1 MKSSTDIILIN
12 DQKNKILT
20 NNPKDVSSFIRSKIS
35 TFQEIIKKTCLSV
48 QKYKYLDILGSNEIN
63 ICMSSLELLF
73 TQLENMIVDVNND
86 SEANLDIYVS
96 KLQEI
101 NNDLSSLLKSFGT
114 YSIDDL
120 ITICFGG
127 EFLSTIVMDENKE
140 RYEIIQKYIHPIG
153 YKVMAYKEKRKRK
166 EIAKN
171 KIVEDFTIVE
181 SAENFDCFD
190 LSRTSKSFQTKVYG
204 IKIAIQHEPLKKS
217 LIICGIVD
225 DINIE
230 CMNYPF
236 IQKKILSLHEDK
248 PNDPDFMSE
257 IFSRF
262 VSCLST
268 KELLI
273 YSNSELYN
281 KYIGIINSVSLLKQ
295 KQVSILVKD
304 FITDELYNQR
314 NTIIKFL
321 LHNNDIELQY
331 LAYLLYDL
339 LSNDNNGNVDTIEQT
354 QLFDSLPWSVKKFF
368 KEAMKNTI
376 KYTHE
381 IGELDHNKIPL
392 EQQICLMKVDDTIKE
407 KAFMKLKEVK
417 AKSEDSGNKP
427 RQFLEGLLKI
437 PFNVFRE
444 EKMLHV
450 MSNVKTEYNIIRENF
465 KKINCTMNLDNE
477 EIMTGPDIFNKI
489 TLFDKEIKTIV
500 NKYENNFIT
509 KIKQLKRK
517 DLLDIINNLNKIT
530 KSNKILNKISV
541 SGMRI
546 EEMKEAII
554 KTVTLFNHNIE
565 YLSQINDIDNDFS
578 LIKKVDNSLNN
589 IKDTKSTVNSNIVK
603 SREILDEAVYGHD
616 KAKRQ
621 LERIIGQWVNGEN
634 IGYSFGFEGPP
645 GVGKTSLAKN
655 GIAHCLK
662 DDDGTPRPFAFI
674 AIGGSSNGS
683 TLEGHNYTYVGS
695 TWGRIVDIL
704 IEKKCMNPIIFI
716 DELDKISMTEH
727 GKEIIG
733 ILTHLTDPTQNDTFQ
748 DKYFSGIDINLSKA
762 LFIFSY
768 NDPALIDTI
777 LLDRIHRVKFNHLTV
792 SDKLVITRKHI
803 MPEITQKMGL
813 QNNVIMD
820 DEVATFLIKEY
831 TYESGVRKLKE
842 LLFEIVGEIN
852 LELLAGTNDKTIPIE
867 ITIEDIKN
875 KFLKER
881 HPFRPKKIHK
891 EPQVGIINGL
901 WANALGKGGI
911 IPIESHFFPSGTL
924 LDFKL
929 TGMQGDVMKESMN
942 VARTLA
948 WSLTDEKIKKK
959 LIKNFEETK
968 SQGIH
973 IHCPEGATP
982 KDGPSAGTAI
992 TTVIYSLLN
1001 NKKIKNHVAITG
1013 EMNLQGKVT
1022 AIGGLDLK
1030 ILGGITAGVTHFLF
1044 PKENDKDYNLFL
1056 DKYAS
1061 TEDLSNI
1068 SFHQVENISEVF
1080 EIVFEDN

>member
-1 MKSSTDIILIN
+1 MKSNNEIILIN
-12 DQKNKILT
+12 DQKGKNVPS
-20 NNPKDVSSFIRSKIS
+20 NPKDISSFIRSKIS

-48 QKYKYLDILGSNEIN
+48 QKYKYLEILGSNEIN
-63 ICMSSLELLF
+63 ICMTSLELLF
-73 TQLENMIVDVNND
+73 SQLENMLHDINNNPNG
-86 SEANLDIYVS
+86 NLDIYVS

-114 YSIDDL
+114 YNIDDL

-127 EFLSTIVMDENKE
+127 DFLNTIITSENKE
-140 RYEIIQKYIHPIG
+140 RYEVIKKYVHPIG
-153 YKVMAYKEKRKRK
+153 YKVMAYKEKRKKK

-181 SAENFDCFD
+181 SADNFDCFD

-236 IQKKILSLHEDK
+236 IQNKISDLSKNK
-248 PNDPDFMSE
+248 PNDPDFNNE

-262 VSCLST
+262 LSSLST
-268 KELLI
+268 KEILI

-304 FITDELYNQR
+304 FITDDLYNQR

-321 LHNNDIELQY
+321 LHKNDIELQY

-339 LSNDNNGNVDTIEQT
+339 LSNDNNGNIDTLEQT
-354 QLFDSLPWSVKKFF
+354 QLFDSLPWTVKKFF
-368 KEAMKNTI
+368 KDAMKNTI

-392 EQQICLMKVDDTIKE
+392 EQQICLMKVDDSIKE

-427 RQFLEGLLKI
+427 RQFLEGLLKV

-450 MSNVKTEYNIIRENF
+450 MSNVKSEFSALQDMMKNYNSSYTCKQLNNI
-465 KKINCTMNLDNE
+465 
-477 EIMTGPDIFNKI
+477 TGPDIFKHVSTLESEINDIIKNHEKEFINNLGLCKRKELLNIINIFNKMS
-489 TLFDKEIKTIV
+489 KS
-500 NKYENNFIT
+500 NKKIT
-509 KIKQLKRK
+509 KI
-517 DLLDIINNLNKIT
+517 NT
-530 KSNKILNKISV
+530 T
-541 SGMRI
+541 GMKI
-546 EEMKEAII
+546 EEMKKSIVHII
-554 KTVTLFNHNIE
+554 SLIDHDID
-565 YLSQINDIDNDFS
+565 YLAQLSYDNDFTT
-578 LIKKVDNSLNN
+578 IKKIHDSLTNIMN
-589 IKDTKSTVNSNIVK
+589 IKVNINSDIVNSRK
-603 SREILDEAVYGHD
+603 ILDEAVYGHD

-621 LERIIGQWVNGEN
+621 VERIIGQWVNGEN
-634 IGYSFGFEGPP
+634 TGYSFGFEGPP

-655 GIAHCLK
+655 GIAQCLN

-748 DKYFSGIDINLSKA
+748 DKYFSGIDIDLSKA

-768 NDPALIDTI
+768 NDPGLIDKI
-777 LLDRIHRVKFNHLTV
+777 LLDRIHRVKFDHLTV
-792 SDKLVITRKHI
+792 ADKLVITHKHI
-803 MPEITQKMGL
+803 MPEITKKMGL
-813 QNNVIMD
+813 QNNITIT
-820 DEVATFLIKEY
+820 DEVITFLIKEY
-831 TYESGVRKLKE
+831 TYEPGVRKLKE
-842 LLFEIVGEIN
+842 LLFEIIGEIN
-852 LELLAGTNDKTIPIE
+852 LEILAGKNEEEIPIK
-867 ITIEDIKN
+867 ITCEDIKS

-881 HPFRPKKIHK
+881 YAFKPKKIH
-891 EPQVGIINGL
+891 EESRAGIINGL

-911 IPIESHFFPSGTL
+911 IPIESHFFPSATL

-948 WSLTDEKIKKK
+948 WNLTDDKIKKD
-959 LIKNFEETK
+959 LIKSFEDTK

-992 TTVIYSLLN
+992 TTVLYSLIN
-1001 NKKIKNHVAITG
+1001 NRKIKNTVAITG

-1030 ILGGITAGVTHFLF
+1030 ILGGIAAGVTQFLF
-1044 PKENDKDYNLFL
+1044 PKENEKDYNMFL
-1056 DKYAS
+1056 EKYAA

-1068 SFHQVENISEVF
+1068 SFHQVETIQEVF
-1080 EIVFEDN
+1080 ELVFEDN

>member
-1 MKSSTDIILIN
+1 MKSNNEIILIN
-12 DQKNKILT
+12 DHKPKGGVS
-20 NNPKDVSSFIRSKIS
+20 NPKDISSFIVSKIS
-35 TFQEIIKKTCLSV
+35 TFQEIIKKTCLAV
-48 QKYKYLDILGSNEIN
+48 QKYKSLDILGPNEIN
-63 ICMSSLELLF
+63 MCMSSLELLF
-73 TQLENMIVDVNND
+73 SQLDRMLHDINHNP
-86 SEANLDIYVS
+86 STNLDSCVS

-114 YSIDDL
+114 HSIDDL

-127 EFLSTIVMDENKE
+127 DFLNTIITDENRE
-140 RYEIIQKYIHPIG
+140 RYDVIKKYVHPIG
-153 YKVMAYKEKRKRK
+153 YKVMAYKEKRKKK

-204 IKIAIQHEPLKKS
+204 VKLAIQHEPLKKS

-230 CMNYPF
+230 CMNYSF
-236 IQKKILSLHEDK
+236 IQKKLLSIEGEK
-248 PNDPDFMSE
+248 PNDPDFSDDV
-257 IFSRF
+257 FSRF
-262 VSCLST
+262 VSSLTT

-273 YSNSELYN
+273 YSNAELYN
-281 KYIGIINSVSLLKQ
+281 KYIGMINSVCLLKQ
-295 KQVSILVKD
+295 KQVSMLVKE
-304 FITDELYNQR
+304 FITDDLYNQR
-314 NTIIKFL
+314 NMIIKFL
-321 LHNNDIELQY
+321 LHNNDVELQY

-339 LSNDNNGNVDTIEQT
+339 LSNDNNGSIDTIEQT
-354 QLFDSLPWSVKKFF
+354 QLFDSLPWSVKKYF
-368 KEAMKNTI
+368 KDAMKNTI
-376 KYTHE
+376 KYTNE

-437 PFNVFRE
+437 PFNVYRE
-444 EKMLHV
+444 EKM
-450 MSNVKTEYNIIRENF
+450 MTIIPSIKNEYFSVLELF
-465 KKINCTMNLDNE
+465 KKNGIDFNFDSKHK
-477 EIMTGPDIFNKI
+477 ITGPDIFSKLDLFNQKMNELVLICENEIVETVGTFKRKELLEMIGVINKI
-489 TLFDKEIKTIV
+489 MKI
-500 NKYENNFIT
+500 NKCGS
-509 KIKQLKRK
+509 KI
-517 DLLDIINNLNKIT
+517 NT
-530 KSNKILNKISV
+530 T
-541 SGMRI
+541 GMKI
-546 EEMKEAII
+546 EEMKKTIIVAIVGF
-554 KTVTLFNHNIE
+554 KHNVDF
-565 YLSQINDIDNDFS
+565 LSQLQCTVDLSN
-578 LIKKVDNSLNN
+578 IKKINTT
-589 IKDTKSTVNSNIVK
+589 IQHMKDVKQNVNSDIVK
-603 SREILDEAVYGHD
+603 SREVLDEAVYGHS

-621 LERIIGQWVNGEN
+621 VERIIGQWINGEN
-634 IGYSFGFEGPP
+634 TGYCFGFEGPP

-655 GIAHCLK
+655 GIAHCLT
-662 DDDGTPRPFAFI
+662 DEDGTPRPFSFI

-733 ILTHLTDPTQNDTFQ
+733 VLTHLTDPTQNDAFQ
-748 DKYFSGIDINLSKA
+748 DKYFSGIDIDLSKA

-768 NDPALIDTI
+768 NDPGLIDKI
-777 LLDRIHRVKFNHLTV
+777 LLDRIHRVKFDHLTV
-792 SDKLVITRKHI
+792 VDKLVITHKHI
-803 MPEITQKMGL
+803 IPEICKKMGL
-813 QNNVIMD
+813 EGNIAIED
-820 DEVATFLIKEY
+820 DVVTYIIKEY
-831 TYESGVRKLKE
+831 TYEPGVRKLKE

-852 LELLAGTNDKTIPIE
+852 LDLLANTNNIELPIH
-867 ITIEDIKN
+867 ITKEQIKAR
-875 KFLKER
+875 FLKER
-881 HPFRPKKIHK
+881 HALKPKKIHAQS
-891 EPQVGIINGL
+891 QVGVINGL

-911 IPIESHFFPSGTL
+911 IPIESHFFPSGTM

-948 WSLTDEKIKKK
+948 WNLTDEKTKKEM
-959 LIKNFEETK
+959 ITSFDSTK

-992 TTVIYSLLN
+992 TTVIYSLIN
-1001 NKKIKNHVAITG
+1001 NRKIKNTVAITG
-1013 EMNLQGKVT
+1013 EMNLQGQVT

-1030 ILGGITAGVTHFLF
+1030 ILGGIEAGVTQFLF
-1044 PKENDKDYNLFL
+1044 PKENDKDYKMFL
-1056 DKYAS
+1056 EKYGD
-1061 TEDLSNI
+1061 TEDVSKI
-1068 SFHQVENISEVF
+1068 SFHQVEHISEVF
-1080 EIVFEDN
+1080 ELIFEDN

>member
-12 DQKNKILT
+12 DQKNKVLT
-20 NNPKDVSSFIRSKIS
+20 NNPKDISSFIRSKIS

-48 QKYKYLDILGSNEIN
+48 QKYKYLEILGSNEIN

-127 EFLSTIVMDENKE
+127 EFLSTIVTDENKE

-225 DINIE
+225 DINTE

-236 IQKKILSLHEDK
+236 IQKKLLSLHEGK

-257 IFSRF
+257 IYSRF

-281 KYIGIINSVSLLKQ
+281 KYIGIVNNVSLLKQ

-450 MSNVKTEYNIIRENF
+450 MSNVKTEYNNIREIF
-465 KKINCTMNLDNE
+465 KKINYTLDLDNGDVT
-477 EIMTGPDIFNKI
+477 TGPDIFNKI
-489 TLFDKEIKTIV
+489 TLFDKEVKTIA
-500 NKYENNFIT
+500 NKYEKSFIN

-530 KSNKILNKISV
+530 KSNKLSNKISV
-541 SGMRI
+541 SGMKI

-554 KTVTLFNHNIE
+554 KVVTLFNHNIE

-578 LIKKVDNSLNN
+578 LIKKVNNSLNN
-589 IKDTKSTVNSNIVK
+589 IKDIKSTVNSNIVN

-813 QNNVIMD
+813 QNNVIMN

-852 LELLAGTNDKTIPIE
+852 LELLAGTSDKTIPIE

-881 HPFRPKKIHK
+881 HPFRPKKIHI

-948 WSLTDEKIKKK
+948 WNLTDEEIKKK

-1061 TEDLSNI
+1061 TEDLSKI
-1068 SFHQVENISEVF
+1068 TFHQVENINEVF

>member
-1 MKSSTDIILIN
+1 MKSNNEIILIN
-12 DQKNKILT
+12 DQKHKFT
-20 NNPKDVSSFIRSKIS
+20 NPDSKDVSSFILTKINL
-35 TFQEIIKKTCLSV
+35 FEDIIKKTCLAV

-63 ICMSSLELLF
+63 ICISSLEVLF
-73 TQLENMIVDVNND
+73 VQLENVSHDIKNND
-86 SEANLDIYVS
+86 KVDMNACVS

-101 NNDLSSLLKSFGT
+101 NNELSSLLKSFGT
-114 YSIDDL
+114 ESIDDL

-127 EFLSTIVMDENKE
+127 DFINSIVTPENKD
-140 RYEIIQKYIHPIG
+140 RYEVIKKYVHPIG
-153 YKVMAYKEKRKRK
+153 YKVMAYKDKRKKK

-190 LSRTSKSFQTKVYG
+190 LARTSKSFQTKVYG

-230 CMNYPF
+230 CMNYAF
-236 IQKKILSLHEDK
+236 IKNKLASIVREK
-248 PNDPDFMSE
+248 PSDPDFSNE
-257 IFSRF
+257 IFQRY
-262 VSCLST
+262 LSSLNT

-273 YSNSELYN
+273 YSNSEIYN
-281 KYIGIINSVSLLKQ
+281 KYIGIINEVALLKQ
-295 KQVSILVKD
+295 KQVSLLVKE

-314 NTIIKFL
+314 NIIIKFL
-321 LHNNDIELQY
+321 LHSGDIELQY

-339 LSNDNNGNVDTIEQT
+339 LSNDNNGTIDTLEQT
-354 QLFDSLPWSVKKFF
+354 MLFDSLPWSVKKFF
-368 KEAMKNTI
+368 KDAMKNTI
-376 KYTHE
+376 KYTNE

-392 EQQICLMKVDDTIKE
+392 EQQICLMKVDDNVKE

-417 AKSEDSGNKP
+417 AKTEDSGNKP

-437 PFNVFRE
+437 PFGVYRQ
-444 EKMLHV
+444 EKML
-450 MSNVKTEYNIIRENF
+450 TNISSAKHEFLNMIELF
-465 KKINCTMNLDNE
+465 KKCDSHVNIPSKDKYTAPDVFKYSASFQEEMNQMILS
-477 EIMTGPDIFNKI
+477 
-489 TLFDKEIKTIV
+489 
-500 NKYENNFIT
+500 YENRLIEHV
-509 KIKQLKRK
+509 KILKRK
-517 DLLDIINNLNKIT
+517 GLLDIIVVLNKIIKT
-530 KSNKILNKISV
+530 NKNGVKINA
-541 SGMRI
+541 SGMKI
-546 EEMKEAII
+546 EEMKDII
-554 KTVTLFNHNIE
+554 IATIGTFNHNIDI
-565 YLSQINDIDNDFS
+565 LSQIPFDVDAS
-578 LIKKVDNSLNN
+578 HIKKLASSL
-589 IKDTKSTVNSNIVK
+589 KSISNVK
-603 SREILDEAVYGHD
+603 SVVNTNMVNVRSTLDEAVYGHD

-621 LERIIGQWVNGEN
+621 VERIIGQWINGEN
-634 IGYSFGFEGPP
+634 TGYSFGFEGPP

-733 ILTHLTDPTQNDTFQ
+733 ILTHLTDPTQNDAFQ

-768 NDPALIDTI
+768 NDPGLIDKI
-777 LLDRIHRVKFNHLTV
+777 LLDRIHRVKFDHLTV
-792 SDKLVITRKHI
+792 ADKLVITQKHI
-803 MPEITQKMGL
+803 IPEITKKMGL
-813 QNNVIMD
+813 EGNIVVD
-820 DEVATFLIKEY
+820 DEVVKHIIKEY
-831 TYESGVRKLKE
+831 TYEPGVRKLKE

-852 LELLAGTNDKTIPIE
+852 LDILAGKDVIDLPIV
-867 ITIEDIKN
+867 ITKESVSSR
-875 KFLKER
+875 FLKER
-881 HPFRPKKIHK
+881 HALRPTKIHTHSK
-891 EPQVGIINGL
+891 VGIINGL
-901 WANALGKGGI
+901 WANALGKGGV
-911 IPIESHFFPSGTL
+911 IPIESHYFPSGTL

-948 WSLTDEKIKKK
+948 WTLTESDVKKT
-959 LIKNFEETK
+959 LIKSFDETK

-1001 NKKIKNHVAITG
+1001 NKKIKNTVAITG
-1013 EMNLQGKVT
+1013 EINLQGRVT

-1030 ILGGITAGVTHFLF
+1030 ILGGIAAGVKQFLF
-1044 PKENDKDYNLFL
+1044 PKENEKDYKMFL
-1056 DKYAS
+1056 EKYEA
-1061 TEDLSNI
+1061 TEDLSDI
-1068 SFHQVENISEVF
+1068 SFHQVEHISEVF
-1080 EIVFEDN
+1080 KLVFDEN

>member
-1 MKSSTDIILIN
+1 MKSNTEIILIN
-12 DQKNKILT
+12 DQKTKGGNT
-20 NNPKDVSSFIRSKIS
+20 NPKDITSFIVSKIT
-35 TFQEIIKKTCLSV
+35 TFQEIIKKTCLAV
-48 QKYKYLDILGSNEIN
+48 QKYKSLEILGSNEIN
-63 ICMSSLELLF
+63 ICTSSLELLF
-73 TQLENMIVDVNND
+73 GQLEDISNDIKHNVNTD
-86 SEANLDIYVS
+86 LDICVS

-114 YSIDDL
+114 YHIDDL

-127 EFLSTIVMDENKE
+127 DFLNTIITPENKQRFE
-140 RYEIIQKYIHPIG
+140 VIKKYVHPIG
-153 YKVMAYKEKRKRK
+153 YKVMAYKEKRKKK

-190 LSRTSKSFQTKVYG
+190 LARTSKSFQTKVHG

-230 CMNYPF
+230 CMNYDF
-236 IQKKILSLHEDK
+236 IKNKKLSLHENK
-248 PNDPDFMSE
+248 PNDPDYMNE
-257 IFSRF
+257 IFTRY
-262 VSCLST
+262 VSSLST
-268 KELLI
+268 KELLV
-273 YSNSELYN
+273 YSDAELYN
-281 KYIGIINSVSLLKQ
+281 RYIGIINSVVLLKQ

-304 FITDELYNQR
+304 FITDDLYNQR
-314 NTIIKFL
+314 FTIIKFL
-321 LHNNDIELQY
+321 LHNSDIELQY

-339 LSNDNNGNVDTIEQT
+339 LSNDNNGTIDTLEQT
-354 QLFDSLPWSVKKFF
+354 QLLDSLPWSVKKFF
-368 KEAMKNTI
+368 RDAMKNTI
-376 KYTHE
+376 KYTQD
-381 IGELDHNKIPL
+381 IGELDNNKIPL
-392 EQQICLMKVDDTIKE
+392 EQQICLMKVNDSIKE

-437 PFNVFRE
+437 PFGVYRE
-444 EKMLHV
+444 EKLLTV
-450 MSNVKTEYNIIRENF
+450 MKSIKAEYVYIKDLLTKYDF
-465 KKINCTMNLDNE
+465 KDELFDKDTC
-477 EIMTGPDIFNKI
+477 TGPDVLSKM
-489 TLFDKEIKTIV
+489 DKFEAEIKRITE
-500 NKYENNFIT
+500 KHENEIIDIINT
-509 KIKQLKRK
+509 MKRK
-517 DLLDIINNLNKIT
+517 ELLDIISTLNKLC
-530 KSNKILNKISV
+530 KSDAGFEKISTT
-541 SGMRI
+541 GMKI
-546 EEMKEAII
+546 DEMKQNII
-554 KTVTLFNHNIE
+554 NTIKKCKQDVNM
-565 YLSQINDIDNDFS
+565 LSHISCGIDISSIKKMQTTIDN
-578 LIKKVDNSLNN
+578 IKN
-589 IKDTKSTVNSNIVK
+589 IKMNINK
-603 SREILDEAVYGHD
+603 NLTDARDILDDAVYGHD

-621 LERIIGQWVNGEN
+621 VERIIGQWVNGEN
-634 IGYSFGFEGPP
+634 TGYSFGFEGPP

-655 GIAHCLK
+655 GIAHCLT
-662 DDDGTPRPFAFI
+662 DDDGTPRPFSFI

-748 DKYFSGIDINLSKA
+748 DKYFSGIDIDMSKA

-768 NDPALIDTI
+768 NDPGQIDKI
-777 LLDRIHRVKFNHLTV
+777 LLDRIHRVKFDHLTV
-792 SDKLVITRKHI
+792 ADKLVITKKHI
-803 MPEITQKMGL
+803 MPEITKKMGL
-813 QNNVIMD
+813 EGNISIDEDVIQYI
-820 DEVATFLIKEY
+820 VKEY
-831 TYESGVRKLKE
+831 TYEPGVRKLKE
-842 LLFEIVGEIN
+842 LLFEIIGEIN
-852 LELLAGTNDKTIPIE
+852 LELLEGKYKDSLPVK
-867 ITIEDIKN
+867 ITIEDVRV

-881 HPFRPKKIHK
+881 HALKPKKVH
-891 EPQVGIINGL
+891 EAPQIGIINGL

-911 IPIESHFFPSGTL
+911 IPIESHYFPSGTL

-948 WSLTDEKIKKK
+948 WSLTTDKVKKE
-959 LIKNFEETK
+959 LIKSFEQTK

-992 TTVIYSLLN
+992 TTVIYSLMN
-1001 NKKIKNHVAITG
+1001 NKKIKNTVAITG
-1013 EMNLQGKVT
+1013 EINLQGKVT

-1030 ILGGITAGVTHFLF
+1030 ILGGVAAGVTQFLF
-1044 PKENDKDYNLFL
+1044 PKENEKDYNMFL
-1056 DKYAS
+1056 EKYAS
-1061 TEDLSNI
+1061 TEDLTNV
-1068 SFHQVENISEVF
+1068 SFHQVEHISEVF
-1080 EIVFEDN
+1080 KLVFEEN